1 MRVIPSTY
9 MAVGLIPGVLDGGRI
24 GPSSGEISSRERF
37 LEAAKGSIAIGLAG
51 LGMGSGAE
59 SDMMGTKD

>member
-1 MRVIPSTY
+1 MRVNSLTY

-24 GPSSGEISSRERF
+24 GSSSGEISSRERF
-37 LEAAKGSIAIGLAG
+37 LEVAKGSMVIGVAG